1 VRRVLFSALATVLAT
16 VATERRA
23 AIGELHA
30 DREVLR
36 LPAPASQHLRRR
48 VFIEAGSA
56 RVDAAGQ
63 EEFESLV
70 IRYRDRHDDL
80 AVPWSECRHVVPDD
94 DGGEV
99 PAGAGQAGARR
110 ADHDGV
116 DFGRVPRRGQLGC
129 GIEADD
135 RLELELPQC
144 GQRLVGGPDGRLS
157 GAARGRRL
165 RNRLQA
171 G

>member
-1 VRRVLFSALATVLAT
+1 
-16 VATERRA
+16 
-23 AIGELHA
+23 
-30 DREVLR
+30 
-36 LPAPASQHLRRR
+36 
-48 VFIEAGSA
+48 
-56 RVDAAGQ
+56 
-63 EEFESLV
+63 
-70 IRYRDRHDDL
+70 
-80 AVPWSECRHVVPDD
+80 
-94 DGGEV
+94 
-99 PAGAGQAGARR
+99 
-110 ADHDGV
+110 V

-144 GQRLVGGPDGRLS
+144 GQRLVRGLDGRLS